1 MPLHGSIGI
10 ALTVGFLA
18 GCSNQAGS
26 QAEPDPCI
34 AGAVLDLTGLNEAR
48 RVEVANQFAGTVA
61 RDSSRSLGGVAV
73 QSDRVYF
80 QFRKQCDRK
89 QELVVA
95 ILQRMAEADPD
106 FPKYVLIEDPIA
118 PSPNTMDLNGEATR

>member
-1 MPLHGSIGI
+1 
-10 ALTVGFLA
+10 
-18 GCSNQAGS
+18 
-26 QAEPDPCI
+26 
-34 AGAVLDLTGLNEAR
+34 
-48 RVEVANQFAGTVA
+48 
-61 RDSSRSLGGVAV
+61 LGGVAV

-95 ILQRMAEADPD
+95 ILQRMAEADPA

-118 PSPNTMDLNGEATR
+118 PSPNTIDLNGESTR